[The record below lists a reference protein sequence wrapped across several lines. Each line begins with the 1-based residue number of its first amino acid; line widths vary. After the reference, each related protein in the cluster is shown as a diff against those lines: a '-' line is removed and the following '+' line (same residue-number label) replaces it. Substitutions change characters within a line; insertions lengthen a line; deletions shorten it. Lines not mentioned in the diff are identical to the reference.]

1 MKSNIKVVES
11 PCAGVITELCV
22 KDGDR
27 VDKNDVL
34 MTIESMKMQYPI
46 KSKFQAIIKNVLV
59 ESGLVIEQDQPL
71 LTLELKLELQNSE
84 INKADSGN
92 GNEASANGVKHCRKD
107 LDEVKQRHH
116 LTTDEARQKAV
127 EKRHSKGMS
136 TARENIDNLLDE
148 NSFNEYGA
156 LLLAGQRRRF
166 SVDELIEKSP
176 ADGLVTGTG
185 SINSQLFS
193 DEKNRCLVMAYDY
206 SVFAGTQGIMNHKKM
221 DRMLVLA
228 KDQQIPVVLFA
239 EGGGGRP
246 SDTDFNG
253 VTGLDCHTFVA
264 LASLSGLVPTVGIV
278 AGRCFAGN
286 AALLGVCNVIIA
298 TQDSTIGMAGP
309 AMIEGGGL
317 GAYVAEEVG
326 PVSTQS
332 PNGVIDILAKDEK
345 EAIELCKKYLSYF
358 QGDLK
363 DWKCED
369 QEVLRNSIPQN
380 RKQIYDI
387 RKLIETFADS
397 DSILEL
403 RKDYSL
409 GLITAFIRIE
419 GKPFG
424 LIANNPNHL
433 GGAIEASAGD
443 KIARF
448 MQLCDGFDIPMIS
461 LCDTPGFMVGPEAEK
476 QATVR
481 HISRI
486 FVIASSLTIPFF
498 TLVLRKGY
506 GLGAQAMSAGSF
518 HSSIFTAAWPSGE
531 FGAMGIEGAIKLG
544 YAKQLKAIEDPQE
557 QKQLF
562 DELVNKAYEQ
572 GKAINIA
579 SYMEIDA
586 VIDPASSREWII
598 RGLKAT
604 LPVSPRN
611 GKKRPCIDTW

>member
-1 MKSNIKVVES
+1 MKNSQKIIQS
-11 PCAGVITELCV
+11 PCAGVITDICV
-22 KDGDR
+22 KVGDQ
-27 VDKNDVL
+27 VNKNDVL
-34 MTIESMKMQYPI
+34 LMIESMKMQYPI
-46 KSKFQAIIKNVLV
+46 KSKFHGEIKSILV
-59 ESGLVIEQDQPL
+59 ESGNVIEQNQSL
-71 LTLELKLELQNSE
+71 CELELQDLENRKIETKRDDDTVNSGIE
-84 INKADSGN
+84 NIRA
-92 GNEASANGVKHCRKD
+92 D
-107 LDEVKQRHH
+107 LDEVI
-116 LTTDEARQKAV
+116 
-127 EKRHSKGMS
+127 KRHQRTLDVSRTYAVKKRHAKGMS
-136 TARENIDNLLDE
+136 TARENIANLLDK

-166 SVDELIEKSP
+166 NEDELIEKSP
-176 ADGLVTGTG
+176 ADGLVVGTG
-185 SINSQLFS
+185 SINNQIFS
-193 DEKNRCLVMAYDY
+193 DDKSRCLVMAYDY

-221 DRMLVLA
+221 DRMLLLA
-228 KDQQIPVVLFA
+228 KEQEIPVVLFA

-253 VTGLDCHTFVA
+253 VTGLDCHTFVG
-264 LASLSGLVPTVGIV
+264 LAALSGLVPTVGIV

-298 TQDSTIGMAGP
+298 TQNSTIGMAGP

-317 GAYVAEEVG
+317 GSYTAEEVG

-345 EAIELCKKYLSYF
+345 EAIEICKKYLSYF

-363 DWKCED
+363 DWKSEE
-369 QEVLRNSIPQN
+369 QEKLRNSIPKN

-387 RKLIETFADS
+387 RKLIEIFADS
-397 DSILEL
+397 DSVLEL

-409 GLITAFIRIE
+409 GLITALIRIE
-419 GKPFG
+419 GKAFG
-424 LIANNPNHL
+424 LIANNPDHL

-443 KIARF
+443 KISRF

-486 FVIASSLTIPFF
+486 FVMASSLTIPFF

-518 HSSIFTAAWPSGE
+518 HSSVFTAAWPSGE
-531 FGAMGIEGAIKLG
+531 FGAMGIEGAIKLA
-544 YAKQLKAIEDPQE
+544 YAKQLKAIKDPQE

-562 DELVNKAYEQ
+562 DELVSKAYEQ
-572 GKAINIA
+572 GKAINVA

-586 VIDPASSREWII
+586 VIDPALSREWIV

-604 LPVSPRN
+604 LPASPRK

>member
-1 MKSNIKVVES
+1 MKTDHKNIES
-11 PCAGVITELCV
+11 PCAGTVSEISV
-22 KDGDR
+22 KNGEKIR
-27 VDKNDVL
+27 RNDTLLV
-34 MTIESMKMQYPI
+34 IESMKMQYPI
-46 KSKFQAIIKNVLV
+46 RTKFSGIVKKVLV
-59 ESGLVIEQDQPL
+59 KKGDVIAQDQQL
-71 LTLELKLELQNSE
+71 ISIEVQVSENQIKDSKKSNSKAIDAHSVRSELQDVIDRHFLTSDDARTNSV
-84 INKADSGN
+84 N
-92 GNEASANGVKHCRKD
+92 
-107 LDEVKQRHH
+107 
-116 LTTDEARQKAV
+116 
-127 EKRHSKGMS
+127 KRHAKGMS
-136 TARENIDNLLDE
+136 TARENIANLLDE

-166 SVDELIEKSP
+166 SQEELIEKSP
-176 ADGLVTGTG
+176 ADGLVVGTG
-185 SINSQLFS
+185 SINNQTFS
-193 DEKNRCLVMAYDY
+193 EDKSRCLVMAYDY

-221 DRMLVLA
+221 DRMLLLA
-228 KDQQIPVVLFA
+228 KEQQIPVVLFA

-253 VTGLDCHTFVA
+253 VTGLDCHTFVG
-264 LASLSGLVPTVGIV
+264 LAALSGLVPTVGIV

-298 TQDSTIGMAGP
+298 TQGSTIGMAGP

-317 GAYVAEEVG
+317 GSFSAEEVG

-345 EAIELCKKYLSYF
+345 EAVELCKKYLSYF

-363 DWKCED
+363 DWQCED
-369 QEVLRNSIPQN
+369 QEKLRNSIPKN

-387 RKLIETFADS
+387 RKLIELFADS
-397 DSILEL
+397 GSVLEL
-403 RKDYSL
+403 RKEYSL
-409 GLITAFIRIE
+409 GMITSLIRIE
-419 GKPFG
+419 GKAFG
-424 LIANNPNHL
+424 LIANNPGHL

-443 KIARF
+443 KVSRF

-486 FVIASSLTIPFF
+486 FVTASSLTIPFF

-531 FGAMGIEGAIKLG
+531 FGAMGIEGAIKLA
-544 YAKQLKAIEDPQE
+544 YAKQLKAIDDPKE
-557 QKQLF
+557 QKKMF

-572 GKAINIA
+572 GKALNIA

-586 VIDPASSREWII
+586 VIDPAESRKWIMN
-598 RGLKAT
+598 GLNACAK
-604 LPVSPRN
+604 PKPRN

>member
-1 MKSNIKVVES
+1 MKNNNKVVKS
-11 PCAGVITELCV
+11 PCAGVIVDICV
-22 KDGDR
+22 KVGDEVNR
-27 VDKNDVL
+27 KDVL
-34 MTIESMKMQYPI
+34 LTIESMKMQYPV
-46 KSKFQAIIKNVLV
+46 KSNFQGEIKNISI
-59 ESGLVIEQDQPL
+59 ESGQVVEENQILIDLEVQITKRTLDAEIEV
-71 LTLELKLELQNSE
+71 TTNEIKNIRLELK
-84 INKADSGN
+84 
-92 GNEASANGVKHCRKD
+92 
-107 LDEVKQRHH
+107 EVIKRYS
-116 LTTDEARQKAV
+116 LTTDQARPYAV
-127 EKRHSKGMS
+127 KKRHAKGMS
-136 TARENIDNLLDE
+136 TARENIANLIDKG
-148 NSFNEYGA
+148 SFNEYGA

-166 SVDELIEKSP
+166 SEDELVEKSP
-176 ADGLVTGTG
+176 ADGLITGTG
-185 SINSQLFS
+185 SINSKRFTDDKS
-193 DEKNRCLVMAYDY
+193 RCLVMAYDY

-221 DRMLVLA
+221 DRMLMLA
-228 KDQQIPVVLFA
+228 KEQQIPVVLFA

-253 VTGLDCHTFVA
+253 VTGLDCHTFVG
-264 LASLSGLVPTVGIV
+264 LASLSGLVPTIGIV

-298 TQDSTIGMAGP
+298 TEDSTIGMAGP

-317 GAYVAEEVG
+317 GSYSAEEVG
-326 PVSTQS
+326 PISTQG
-332 PNGVIDILAKDEK
+332 PNGVIDILVKNEL
-345 EAIELCKKYLSYF
+345 EAVEICKKYLSYF

-363 DWKCED
+363 DWKCQN
-369 QEVLRNSIPQN
+369 QENLRNSIPKN
-380 RKQIYDI
+380 RKQIYNI
-387 RKLIETFADS
+387 RELIETFADS
-397 DSILEL
+397 DSVLEL

-409 GLITAFIRIE
+409 GMITALIRIE

-424 LIANNPNHL
+424 LIANNPGHL

-443 KIARF
+443 KVARF

-486 FVIASSLTIPFF
+486 FVMAASLTIPFF

-506 GLGAQAMSAGSF
+506 GLGAQAMAAGSF

-531 FGAMGIEGAIKLG
+531 FGAMGIEGAIKLA
-544 YAKQLKAIEDPQE
+544 YSKQLKAIKDPQE
-557 QKQLF
+557 QQQLF
-562 DELVNKAYEQ
+562 DELVLKAYEQ

-586 VIDPASSREWII
+586 VIDPALSRDWII

-604 LPVSPRN
+604 LPVSPRQ